1 MILTQMWLNICN
13 KTVLDDDVS
22 YFTQN
27 ASSSSDYGRHSNIKI
42 EKSDKF

>member
-1 MILTQMWLNICN
+1 MILTQMLLNICN
-13 KTVLDDDVS
+13 KTVLDGDVS

-27 ASSSSDYGRHSNIKI
+27 VSSSSDYGRHLNIKM